1 MVPRAQPRTDPL
13 TVAVLEP
20 GRENS
25 GIRRYSEIVSDGLAG
40 LGDVSTSGVAFTPK
54 RRGWRGVL
62 DAVTVVRR
70 CRHADAAII
79 PYTRSNVWAPSI
91 VRLLQIVIVH
101 LALRRRTVTV
111 LHDIYAPGGPNR
123 VEWWVLTAVLLLS
136 GRVVLH
142 TDHERSQ
149 LSAVPGSRRAEVVP
163 HFVLEREHL
172 PEPAVAREQL
182 GIGAGT
188 TVLAMIGWM
197 NPRKNYELAIDTLAL
212 LPSRFVLWLVGGA
225 GLGLDWYVEQLEARI
240 AERGLD
246 RRVVIT
252 GALSERDLERHL
264 AALDIGL
271 CPYQRISA
279 SGSVSTLLGAR
290 RPVVVTDVE
299 FARELKTLAPAA
311 VHLLGA
317 LGPQA
322 LSEAI
327 AGAAESGTAPEA
339 FDALLRSRSLA
350 EIARRYRE
358 GLEAVAGR
366 A

>member
-1 MVPRAQPRTDPL
+1 MAPRAQPRTDRL
-13 TVAVLEP
+13 TVGILEP

-25 GIRRYSEIVSDGLAG
+25 GIRRYSEIVSGGLAG
-40 LGDVSTSGVAFTPK
+40 LGDVAISGVAFTPK

-91 VRLLQIVIVH
+91 VRLLQIVVVH
-101 LALRRRTVTV
+101 LGLRRRTVTV

-123 VEWWVLTAVLLLS
+123 VEWWVLTAVLRLS

-142 TDHERSQ
+142 TEHERSH
-149 LSAVPGSRRAEVVP
+149 LSAVPGSRRAEVVS

-172 PEPAVAREQL
+172 PEPDTARTQL
-182 GIGAGT
+182 GVGAGT

-197 NPRKNYELAIDTLAL
+197 NPRKNYELAIDALAL
-212 LPSRFVLWLVGGA
+212 LPPGFVLWLVGGA
-225 GLGLDWYVEQLEARI
+225 GLGLDWYVEQLKERI
-240 AERGLD
+240 ADRGLD

-252 GALSERDLERHL
+252 GALSETDLEWRL

-290 RPVVVTDVE
+290 RAVVVTDVE
-299 FARELKTLAPAA
+299 FAQELKMLAPGA

-317 LGPQA
+317 LEPQA

-327 AGAAESGTAPEA
+327 VGAAASGTAPEV

-350 EIARRYRE
+350 ETARQYRE
-358 GLEAVAGR
+358 RLLAVAGR

>member
-1 MVPRAQPRTDPL
+1 MVHRAQSATGRL
-13 TVAVLEP
+13 TVGVLEP

-25 GIRRYSEIVSDGLAG
+25 GIRRYSEIVADGLDG
-40 LGDVSTSGVAFTPK
+40 LGDVSTSAVAFTPN

-62 DAVTVVRR
+62 DAWTVVAR
-70 CRHADAAII
+70 CRHADAAVI
-79 PYTRSNVWAPSI
+79 PYTRSNVWAPSV
-91 VRLLQIVIVH
+91 VRLLQVVIVH
-101 LALRRRTVTV
+101 LGLRRRTVTV

-123 VEWWVLTAVLLLS
+123 VEWWVLSAVLLLS

-142 TDHERSQ
+142 TDHERSH
-149 LSAVPGSRRAEVVP
+149 LAAVAGGRRAQVVP

-172 PEPAVAREQL
+172 PERGGVRDQFGVSAQ
-182 GIGAGT
+182 
-188 TVLAMIGWM
+188 TVVVAMIGWM
-197 NPRKNYELAIDTLAL
+197 NPRKNYELAIDAVGL
-212 LPSRFVLWLVGGA
+212 LPPRFVLWLVGGA

-240 AERGLD
+240 AEQGLGE
-246 RRVVIT
+246 RVVIT
-252 GALSERDLERHL
+252 GALSEEDLERRL

-290 RPVVVTDVE
+290 CPVVVTDVE
-299 FARELKTLAPAA
+299 FAQELKRLAPPA

-317 LGPQA
+317 LAPQA

-327 AGAAESGTAPEA
+327 LGAAEAVPAPEA
-339 FDALLRSRSLA
+339 FSALLQSRSLA
-350 EIARRYRE
+350 ETARRYRE
-358 GLEAVAGR
+358 RLMAVAGR